1 RPTVSIARPLI
12 LGFVPFILA
21 SLAVAC
27 GSDDGLP
34 RRVITIT
41 QTDDGCGPASI
52 ELATGE
58 KVQFEVKND
67 GKKDREIEGVDG
79 TKLEEVLVPSGRT
92 RNLDYTAPGSAGA
105 GKIKC
110 YIPGG
115 NTTIIELAIAG
126 DAKTSAGGIHATSN
140 SLKTTKPAQD
150 TVNVKLVTFEV
161 SADKLSVSKGATKF
175 IATNASKT
183 DVHEL
188 AVLREKSDGSFENTG
203 EIEDIDPGK
212 SGEMTLDLPAGKY
225 VLACLIVPGEAG
237 SKEDHFKSGM
247 KRDFEAK

>member
-1 RPTVSIARPLI
+1 MSIARTLF
-12 LGFVPFILA
+12 LGFAPFILA

-41 QTDDGCGPASI
+41 QTDGGCSPTSI
-52 ELATGE
+52 ALATGE
-58 KVQFEVKND
+58 KVKFEVKND
-67 GKKDREIEGVDG
+67 GAKDREVEGIDG

-92 RNLDYTAPGSAGA
+92 RSLDYTAPGSAGS

-115 NTTIIELAIAG
+115 ATTIIELAISG
-126 DAKTSAGGIHATSN
+126 DAKTDAGGVHATDN

-150 TVNVKLVTFEV
+150 TVNVKLSSFEV
-161 SADKLSVSKGATKF
+161 STDKLSATKGATKF

-183 DVHEL
+183 DIHEL
-188 AVLREKSDGSFENTG
+188 AVLRVKSDGSYENTG
-203 EIEDIDPGK
+203 EIEDIAPEK
-212 SGEMTLDLPAGKY
+212 SAEVTLDLPAGKY

-237 SKEDHFKSGM
+237 SKVDHFQSGM
-247 KRDFEAK
+247 KLDFEVK

>member
-1 RPTVSIARPLI
+1 MSISRIFSFGLMASA
-12 LGFVPFILA
+12 LA

-27 GSDDGLP
+27 GSDDGSP
-34 RRVITIT
+34 RRVIAIT
-41 QTDDGCGPASI
+41 QTDEGCAPASI
-52 ELATGE
+52 DLATGE
-58 KVQFEVKND
+58 KVKFEVKND
-67 GKKDREIEGVDG
+67 GKKDREVEGIDG

-92 RNLDYTAPGSAGA
+92 RSLDYTAPGTAGV

-115 NTTIIELAIAG
+115 NATVIELAISGDVKAG
-126 DAKTSAGGIHATSN
+126 SGGVAATDN
-140 SLKTTKPAQD
+140 NLKTTKPAQD
-150 TVNVKLVTFEV
+150 TVNVKLVSFEV
-161 SADKLSVSKGATKF
+161 SADKLSVSRGAAKF

-188 AVLREKSDGSFENTG
+188 AVLRLKADGSYENTG

-212 SGEMTLDLPAGKY
+212 SGEVTLDLPAGKY

-247 KRDFEAK
+247 KRDFEVK

>member
-1 RPTVSIARPLI
+1 MSISRTLF
-12 LGFVPFILA
+12 LGFATFILA

-41 QTDDGCGPASI
+41 QTDDGCSPASI
-52 ELATGE
+52 ALATGE
-58 KVQFEVKND
+58 KVRFEVKND
-67 GKKDREIEGVDG
+67 GKKDREVEGIDG

-115 NTTIIELAIAG
+115 NTTIIELQVSG
-126 DAKTSAGGIHATSN
+126 EAKADAGGIHATDN
-140 SLKTTKPAQD
+140 NLKTTKTAQD
-150 TVNVKLVTFEV
+150 TVSVKLLSFEV
-161 SADKLSVSKGATKF
+161 SADKLSVTKGATKF

-188 AVLREKSDGSFENTG
+188 AVLRVKSDGSYENTG

-212 SGEMTLDLPAGKY
+212 SGEITLDLPAGKY
-225 VLACLIVPGEAG
+225 VLACLIVPGEAA

-247 KRDFEAK
+247 KRDFEVK